1 MSNEE
6 NLYVLRE
13 SRDQILAK
21 ATMTIYAL
29 AGEISPVKNARTLRH
44 RTTVCRGLTSGR
56 RSRLAVVDDE
66 IACARGRARPS
77 HRTKSTVRPRPD
89 HVGEVVANALE
100 ISVVRGRPAR
110 PPPAGFVRHTSE
122 RAQRV

>member
-1 MSNEE
+1 
-6 NLYVLRE
+6 
-13 SRDQILAK
+13 
-21 ATMTIYAL
+21 
-29 AGEISPVKNARTLRH
+29 
-44 RTTVCRGLTSGR
+44 
-56 RSRLAVVDDE
+56 LAVVDDE
-66 IACARGRARPS
+66 IACARGRARSS

-122 RAQRV
+122 RAQRVNHGKGASRRSGERVTVEGVWGRSPPIRIGAGYGDRTRLTGLGSQDITTMLSPRP